1 MVSMWWTANWLQLAT
16 ARHENERVSILQ
28 SPSETWMRR
37 VAPLH
42 TNTDGNAPTEEE
54 TASEKWA
61 DDAIPFNLSPT
72 GVS

>member
-1 MVSMWWTANWLQLAT
+1 
-16 ARHENERVSILQ
+16 
-28 SPSETWMRR
+28 MRR

-54 TASEKWA
+54 TAFEKWA